1 MYGGVHMDTKNQE
14 TALAVEVATYSWK
27 VGEVRKVCA
36 FIEASGLGKNI
47 EVVKA
52 IESHFNALF
61 SDNKEI
67 AKLCSLNPE
76 NAKLL
81 KEIKKNQAKL
91 QSKIDKTEVLRKQIA
106 EQNKALQSMGIS

>member
-1 MYGGVHMDTKNQE
+1 MDTKNIE
-14 TALAVEVATYSWK
+14 TANAVEVATYSWK

-91 QSKIDKTEVLRKQIA
+91 QTKQDKMDALKKEID
-106 EQNKALQSMGIS
+106 EQNKVLRANGLA